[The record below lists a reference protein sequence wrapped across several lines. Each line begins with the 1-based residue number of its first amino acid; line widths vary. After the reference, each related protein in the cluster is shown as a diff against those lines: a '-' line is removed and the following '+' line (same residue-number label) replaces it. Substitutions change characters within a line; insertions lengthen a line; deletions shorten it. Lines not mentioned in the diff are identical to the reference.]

1 MLDIYT
7 QKLYASP
14 CPKVLITMIILV
26 SFMDTFSFESKWDVV
41 DMFAGQAR
49 IARMGRRAGLR
60 ACAHDIDYT
69 EHKKVF
75 DINTPGGFLF
85 L

>member
-1 MLDIYT
+1 
-7 QKLYASP
+7 
-14 CPKVLITMIILV
+14 
-26 SFMDTFSFESKWDVV
+26 
-41 DMFAGQAR
+41 MFAGQAR